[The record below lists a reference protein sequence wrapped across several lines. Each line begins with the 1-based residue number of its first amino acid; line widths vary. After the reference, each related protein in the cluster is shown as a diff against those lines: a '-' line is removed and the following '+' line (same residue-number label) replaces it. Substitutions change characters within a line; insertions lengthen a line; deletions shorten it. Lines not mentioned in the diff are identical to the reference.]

1 MVSVLHGVADPLTWT
16 RSLSL
21 SGNEIAIARTVQV
34 VWCSLDPVQ
43 ICTRGWLRQA
53 LRMRWHSAPR
63 FAVSDNG
70 DPRKPDPADCRNSLG
85 PSEIGS
91 EWERASLAVITFLS
105 FRAVYSRYVTSRE
118 NVLTPGAPYNRRRL
132 IYSVAIDNVTTPGSF
147 DTLLPIGIADYK
159 CEIIRKGM
167 LRFNYQ

>member
-16 RSLSL
+16 RSLRRLQLRGRFKWCGVVVSIWSRL
-21 SGNEIAIARTVQV
+21 PRAADCAR
-34 VWCSLDPVQ
+34 
-43 ICTRGWLRQA
+43 
-53 LRMRWHSAPR
+53 SADAVAFGAA

-70 DPRKPDPADCRNSLG
+70 DPRKPDPADCRNTVG
-85 PSEIGS
+85 PFEIGS

-132 IYSVAIDNVTTPGSF
+132 IYSVAIDNLTTPGYV
-147 DTLLPIGIADYK
+147 IAD
-159 CEIIRKGM
+159 RHRW
-167 LRFNYQ
+167 L